1 MRYKDRLGTIYRTI
15 KKDNRYLLVTTT
27 FDKYENKERL
37 KIEVEGK
44 QNVFTY
50 IKNNQLEVIK

>member
-27 FDKYENKERL
+27 FDKYGNKERL

-44 QNVFTY
+44 QNIFTY